1 MPSEFVRVG
10 NYDGEGVYEHSREL
24 LTQPNRPTAI
34 FAGNDRIALIV
45 LQAAADLGLRV
56 PDDLSVVGFDD
67 IGQAE
72 HSDPPLTTVRQPL
85 TSIGELAA
93 KLLISR
99 VENGKTDPEIH
110 LIDPELIERR
120 STAPPPRV

>member
-1 MPSEFVRVG
+1 
-10 NYDGEGVYEHSREL
+10 
-24 LTQPNRPTAI
+24 
-34 FAGNDRIALIV
+34 
-45 LQAAADLGLRV
+45 
-56 PDDLSVVGFDD
+56 
-67 IGQAE
+67 
-72 HSDPPLTTVRQPL
+72 VRQPL